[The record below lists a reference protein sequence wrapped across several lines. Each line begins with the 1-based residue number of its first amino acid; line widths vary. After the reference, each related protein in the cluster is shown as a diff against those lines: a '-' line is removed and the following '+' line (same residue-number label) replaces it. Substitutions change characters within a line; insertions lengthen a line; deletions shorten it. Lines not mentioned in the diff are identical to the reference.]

1 MQTADLTEQRW
12 FGSKSQDV
20 ADVKVLETV
29 PIDDF
34 ELAIVEVSFH
44 PGTHE
49 LYQLVLRD
57 GEDAIADP
65 GLACGLVR
73 VMDSASDVEPD
84 AATDEFHHTGDPIG
98 EVAEVR
104 RMGAEQ
110 SNSSLV

>member
-1 MQTADLTEQRW
+1 METADLTEQRW

-20 ADVKVLETV
+20 ADTKVLETV

-57 GEDAIADP
+57 GEDAISDP
-65 GLACGLVR
+65 GFARELVR
-73 VMDSASDVEPD
+73 LMDSASDVET
-84 AATDEFHHTGDPIG
+84 AGGTVEFPHAGDP
-98 EVAEVR
+98 VAELADVNR
-104 RMGAEQ
+104 VAAEQ
-110 SNSSLV
+110 SGSSL